1 MRFWIRVTPNSK
13 RPGVG
18 GTWDGPA
25 GPALRVNVAA
35 PAVDG
40 KANKA
45 VLAALAA
52 ALELRRGQIDI
63 VQGDTSR
70 TKLIEV
76 PASSETEAT
85 LDRLRRGGAGE
96 DSPRFVALD
105 GEEASRRR
113 IRGLYQRFL
122 AAMIE
127 RERPRPPG
135 ATPDGYR
142 AAVAP
147 ATPEQAAALE
157 RLTAAYVAVRYGA
170 SAPDAAA
177 VADADAAWRAIAS
190 GQRADDAPHP
200 TS

>member
-85 LDRLRRGGAGE
+85 LDRLRRA
-96 DSPRFVALD
+96 
-105 GEEASRRR
+105 
-113 IRGLYQRFL
+113 
-122 AAMIE
+122 
-127 RERPRPPG
+127 
-135 ATPDGYR
+135 
-142 AAVAP
+142 
-147 ATPEQAAALE
+147 
-157 RLTAAYVAVRYGA
+157 
-170 SAPDAAA
+170 
-177 VADADAAWRAIAS
+177 
-190 GQRADDAPHP
+190 
-200 TS
+200 